1 MPIITDTETLADFCQ
16 RVGRSSYVTVDTEFM
31 RENTFWPHLCVV
43 QVAGEDDA
51 SVIDALAEGIDL
63 TPLYELMADTRVLKV
78 FHAARQD
85 LEIFWN
91 AMQASPTPLPT
102 PLFDTQVAAMVCGFG
117 ESAGYETLVRQ
128 LAGKQIDKSSRFT
141 DWSHRPLS
149 EKQIAYALADV
160 THLRPV
166 YEKLANMLAKNGRT
180 AWLDEEMAIL
190 TEPRTYAQPS
200 EEAWKRI
207 KGKPTNRRAL
217 AVLMQIAAWRDRE
230 AKRRNIP
237 RSRVLRDE
245 ALVEIAHHA
254 PQTVDDLARVRGMGR
269 RMAEGQSGAE
279 LLDAVAAGTAIP
291 DKDLPVIERPDALPR
306 GLGPITDLLKVLLK
320 AKCEEN
326 QVATKLIATADDVEK
341 IAAFGEKADVAAL
354 HGWRRAVFGE
364 DALALRGGKL
374 ALVVAKGNVELVEF
388 EDDG

>member
-1 MPIITDTETLADFCQ
+1 MSIISDTETLADFCR

-51 SVIDALAEGIDL
+51 AVIDALAEGIDL
-63 TPLYELMADTRVLKV
+63 APLYALMADTNVLKV

-91 AMQASPTPLPT
+91 AMQGSNTPLPT

-166 YEKLANMLAKNGRT
+166 YEKLAGMLAKNGRT

-200 EEAWKRI
+200 EDAWKRI
-207 KGKPTNRRAL
+207 KGKPGNRRAL

-269 RMAEGQSGAE
+269 RMAEGSSGAE
-279 LLDAVAAGTAIP
+279 LLEAVAAGLAVP

-341 IAAFGEKADVAAL
+341 IAAFGDKADVAAL

-364 DALALRGGKL
+364 DALALRSGKL
-374 ALVVAKGNVELVEF
+374 AMVVSKGGLELVEF
-388 EDDG
+388 ED